1 MAVSTYLSIITLN
14 VNGPNAPIK
23 RHSMIDWIKETSIYN
38 MLPTRD
44 PLQGKR
50 HTHTESEG
58 MGKFNA
64 NENKKKAEV
73 AILIDK
79 IDFKTK
85 AIKEDKEGH

>member
-38 MLPTRD
+38 TLPTRD

-73 AILIDK
+73 AIFIDK